1 MLSHKKQNKTQKLVR
16 LKKRLAIIIMI
27 NTLLLQNLIIWQ
39 QVFTARL
46 AQENLVANADFANK
60 LKSLNKQ
67 SNSNKTKSF

>member
-27 NTLLLQNLIIWQ
+27 NTLLLQNLIIWL